1 MERESGTNLP
11 LQTRKS
17 SLQRTKRFLRRLPE
31 IMHRSG
37 AEPRSAI
44 PSPPSAVGSAG
55 KRGREP
61 AAAPDLPGRG
71 LVTRHHVSPVW
82 RPIGSPLPPFSRVG
96 ELVAGPE
103 GREPSRWRQ
112 RRRFRQSGLVSVSC
126 QLLHSGSIPRWRE
139 TPGSWWPLVG
149 AESDSQVPVAD

>member
-44 PSPPSAVGSAG
+44 PSPALAVGSAV

-61 AAAPDLPGRG
+61 AASPDLPGRG
-71 LVTRHHVSPVW
+71 LVTRRHVSPVW
-82 RPIGSPLPPFSRVG
+82 RPIGSPLPPFSRV

-103 GREPSRWRQ
+103 GREPSHLRQ
-112 RRRFRQSGLVSVSC
+112 RRRFRQSGPVPVSC
-126 QLLHSGSIPRWRE
+126 QRLHLGSIPRWRE
-139 TPGSWWPLVG
+139 TPGSWWPLVD

>member
-37 AEPRSAI
+37 AEPRSPI
-44 PSPPSAVGSAG
+44 PSPPLAVGSAG